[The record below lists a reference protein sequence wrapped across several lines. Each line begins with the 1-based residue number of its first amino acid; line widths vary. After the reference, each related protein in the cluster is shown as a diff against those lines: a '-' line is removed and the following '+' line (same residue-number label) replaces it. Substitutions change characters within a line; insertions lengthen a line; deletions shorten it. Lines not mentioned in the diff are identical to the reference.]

1 MIVNFCE
8 KPFAFIRLLLPVTI
22 MLCAQNGA
30 RAWLYLSQHI
40 DGKLIIGAV
49 SFLVFCGIV
58 FWAYKLG
65 LTFHRFFSVQMILV
79 AGLVA
84 LLFWL
89 PDERFIVKKIHV
101 PEYIAIA
108 LASCWALRPF
118 LSSALGRLSASL
130 AFAMFL
136 GLHDEVI
143 QGYHPERYFGYL
155 DIIVNGGSA
164 FIGIWLGRHLFEG
177 RAQDQTAQKV
187 RILFGAFL
195 CSLIFIILFIYLC
208 WLYKGEVLPV
218 WVAIP
223 VLFACFPY
231 VFLCPRKKI
240 SADVL
245 VVRNTLIAMT
255 SSLSVYVVIGYFMS
269 FKFD

>member
-1 MIVNFCE
+1 MILSFCE
-8 KPFAFIRLLLPVTI
+8 KPFALARLLLPIAI

-40 DGKLIIGAV
+40 DGKWIIGAV
-49 SFLVFCGIV
+49 SLFIFCGIV

-79 AGLVA
+79 VGGLA

-108 LASCWALRPF
+108 LASCWALRPC
-118 LSSALGRLSASL
+118 LSSAFGLLSASL
-130 AFAMFL
+130 AFAIFL

-143 QGYHPERYFGYL
+143 QGFHPERYFGYL

-164 FIGIWLGRHLFEG
+164 FIGVWLGRYLFEG
-177 RAQDQTAQKV
+177 RVPDKTDQEV

-208 WLYKGEVLPV
+208 WSYKGELLPV
-218 WVAIP
+218 WVALP
-223 VLFACFPY
+223 ALFACCPY
-231 VFLCPRKKI
+231 FFLCPRKKV
-240 SADVL
+240 SADAFF
-245 VVRNTLIAMT
+245 VRNTLIAMT
-255 SSLSVYVVIGYFMS
+255 SLLSVYILIGYFIS
-269 FKFD
+269 LKFD